1 MQENPFKVPRYCR
14 YCQNLERID
23 AKDALGRDYKQNY
36 CRVKESI
43 YSDNTIKR
51 ASYCEFYV
59 KGEDVLEDPKP
70 KKKKKEKSGLSLC
83 VHCNELK
90 KGVSKGSC
98 AGCRDKV
105 PLVREI
111 RAMGRAF
118 LNGK

>member
-36 CRVKESI
+36 CRVKECI

-59 KGEDVLEDPKP
+59 KGEDVLEETRS
-70 KKKKKEKSGLSLC
+70 KKKQEKSGLSLC
-83 VHCNELK
+83 IHCNELK
-90 KGVSKGSC
+90 KGVTKGCC

-118 LNGK
+118 MNEK